1 MKRRKIGPEERLRGR
16 DDRETV
22 VGEALAASVLVVAA
36 AAAASASGA
45 AFSFRIR
52 EGVKCLVP
60 EKISLGFLE
69 NEEKKKKTKKKKG
82 ERGTNGK

>member
-1 MKRRKIGPEERLRGR
+1 MKRREIGPEERLRGR

-69 NEEKKKKTKKKKG
+69 KMRKRKKKPKKK
-82 ERGTNGK
+82 R